1 MLFRGRESSL
11 QIEGLLGGFPHAPT
25 TVHFNHVPGKTL
37 EKTPWRLFTRKTTDK
52 AKLNNKLVIIL
63 FIINLIRV
71 SSFVNHLSTQKRP
84 TSEQNKTRATTLQ
97 GTLAL
102 CLNLTAD

>member
-11 QIEGLLGGFPHAPT
+11 QIEELLGGFPHAPT
-25 TVHFNHVPGKTL
+25 TVHFNHVPGETL
-37 EKTPWRLFTRKTTDK
+37 EEKTPWRLFIRKTTDK

-71 SSFVNHLSTQKRP
+71 SSFVNHLSMQK
-84 TSEQNKTRATTLQ
+84 KAYF
-97 GTLAL
+97 
-102 CLNLTAD
+102 